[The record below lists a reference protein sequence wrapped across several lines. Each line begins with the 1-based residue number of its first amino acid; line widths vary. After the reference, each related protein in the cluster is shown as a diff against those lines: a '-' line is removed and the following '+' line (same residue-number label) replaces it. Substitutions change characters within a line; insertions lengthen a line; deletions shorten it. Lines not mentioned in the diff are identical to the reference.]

1 MAERVYLHI
10 GAAKT
15 GTSYL
20 QQMIWRNREVLQQ
33 QGVFLPGGSRRS
45 QFDAVADL
53 RGGMW
58 SDRVLK
64 ATWDEVAQ
72 EVREGDG
79 VALLSEE
86 LLCGSEPAHIERV
99 LASLAPVPVHVI
111 HSARDIGRQIPAEW
125 QQAVRARSPMSY
137 DDYVSLL
144 HEDPSRSFWNIQDP
158 GCGVQA
164 VGLPARA
171 GPLPPDHR
179 ASHEALPA
187 RCCGTATARSS
198 GPTPS
203 GPRSPSRGRTSRS
216 AWSRPSCSAGS
227 TASSGSSF
235 PMRNAYIKVV
245 RDHLMRPALLGAP
258 GAVRIGVP
266 AKWLDWIEER
276 ADQVVDEL
284 AALGDQVDV
293 VGSLEDLRASP
304 EPVSLAPDEVTDAQL
319 LESALQ
325 AWTRQLQAIEVDV
338 DQRIAEKVQQR
349 QDRINAREQR
359 AALEQRSWRHR
370 ARRRAGAVKR
380 RVLRRS

>member
-137 DDYVSLL
+137 DDYVSTAPRGPEPVVLE
-144 HEDPSRSFWNIQDP
+144 HPGSR
-158 GCGVQA
+158 GRVQA
-164 VGLPARA
+164 LGLPARA

-179 ASHEALPA
+179 ASTGRSAA

-198 GPTPS
+198 GSTPS
-203 GPRSPSRGRTSRS
+203 WPRSRSRGRTSRS

-227 TASSGSSF
+227 TASSGSCSRCAT
-235 PMRNAYIKVV
+235 PTSR
-245 RDHLMRPALLGAP
+245 
-258 GAVRIGVP
+258 
-266 AKWLDWIEER
+266 W
-276 ADQVVDEL
+276 
-284 AALGDQVDV
+284 
-293 VGSLEDLRASP
+293 
-304 EPVSLAPDEVTDAQL
+304 
-319 LESALQ
+319 SA
-325 AWTRQLQAIEVDV
+325 TT
-338 DQRIAEKVQQR
+338 
-349 QDRINAREQR
+349 
-359 AALEQRSWRHR
+359 
-370 ARRRAGAVKR
+370 
-380 RVLRRS
+380 

>member
-20 QQMIWRNREVLQQ
+20 QQMIWRNREVLEQ

-64 ATWDEVAQ
+64 ATWDEVAA
-72 EVREGDG
+72 EVRETDG

-86 LLCGSEPAHIERV
+86 LLCGSDPQQIERV
-99 LASLAPVPVHVI
+99 LTSLAPVPVHVI

-137 DDYVSLL
+137 DEYVAKL

-158 GCGVQA
+158 VA
-164 VGLPARA
+164 VFRRWGSQLEPAHFHLITVPPRGAPSSLLWDRYCAVIGADPQLAEIPESRQNESLGLVETELLRRFN
-171 GPLPPDHR
+171 GQLG
-179 ASHEALPA
+179 EL
-187 RCCGTATARSS
+187 
-198 GPTPS
+198 
-203 GPRSPSRGRTSRS
+203 
-216 AWSRPSCSAGS
+216 
-227 TASSGSSF
+227 F
-235 PMRNAYIKVV
+235 PMRNDYIKVV

-266 AKWLDWIEER
+266 EKWLPWIEER

-293 VGSLEDLRASP
+293 VGSLEDLRAHP
-304 EPVSLAPDEVTDAQL
+304 EPVSLAPDDVTDAQL
-319 LESALQ
+319 LESALA

-338 DQRIAEKVQQR
+338 DKRIAEKVKQR
-349 QDRINAREQR
+349 QDRIKAREQR
-359 AALEQRSWRHR
+359 AALEQRSWRNR